1 MIQATGLTSTPR
13 RNRPPVVDDLTFE
26 APPGRV
32 TALFGGP
39 GAGKTSA
46 LRLLLQLDRGHGAV
60 FFRGRPLH
68 RIRRPAREIG
78 VLLEDVPGHPGRT
91 ARGHLRMLGAAVG
104 VPAARADAV
113 LDAVGL
119 TELADERIGDLAA
132 GMERRLGLATA
143 LLGDPHTLVL
153 DAPTRGLSTRET
165 VWMHGLLRQFAG
177 KGGAVLVTDRD
188 PESVTRLADQ
198 VLTLE
203 GGRLIADQPVEE
215 FARTRL
221 RPRVAVLS
229 PVAGRLAA
237 VLEEEAGAAEPAVQP
252 PCPPGAEAAAGS
264 GAEGLSGTG
273 VGEGPGPRA
282 PRASVA
288 GVSAE
293 GPEPEAVAGGEAQVG
308 ASAAARDESAAGE
321 PGARAAHGTASP
333 GAAAADGAKA
343 EGMAEGGPGGDTG
356 SAARS
361 AQSPAADAVPGAGP
375 ASAGGPAPAAA
386 PASAVGAA
394 PTAAPAP
401 VGDPAPAAM
410 SACAAAS
417 ASAVGRDSVA
427 VPAPAADAASADGP
441 VPAPV
446 ADPAPTAMSAC
457 AAAPASAVGPDSVA
471 VPAPAADAMPAAGPV
486 PAATPGPA
494 TGPAPLAVPA
504 PAADPAPAAMS
515 APAAAPGPAVGPD
528 SVAVPA
534 PPADPASAA
543 EPVPAAGPAPVAVPA
558 SADGRVPAAVPAS
571 APGPASVGGPAPA
584 TVPVPVPAAGGARG
598 GRLSVVRED
607 ETCISVYGL
616 SCAAVGETAYRH
628 GIVVHRLVEETADLG
643 PRAAGGDTAARG
655 PRATPPRVLPRLP
668 LPGPAWPLRYELRR
682 ATGVRTGWLIA
693 VAALVASLVGS
704 VLLARAGGAGELHR
718 ITGWPT
724 DVPLP
729 PVAIAA
735 GLLGALSF
743 GEEFR
748 YPALAPARDTVPRR
762 LGLLMAKFLVCAVG
776 ALLLCFAVLAL
787 DGAALLLLVGGDAVP
802 LPGDWPLLMA
812 SVCALAVGSSWA
824 GLMAAAVFRST
835 ALGLAT
841 LLAVPILAVP
851 IVQRAMAEPSVRSLV
866 GLPHRLRAEA
876 LDQPHSMVD
885 RLLALA
891 LRLASQPVGQ
901 ALVLSLAVLLCAYAL
916 TGLRGRARQ

>member
-13 RNRPPVVDDLTFE
+13 RNHRPVVDDLTFE

-32 TALFGGP
+32 TALFGAS

-46 LRLLLQLDRGHGAV
+46 LRLLLQLDRGHGAA

-78 VLLEDVPGHPGRT
+78 VLLDDVPGHPGRT

-104 VPAARADAV
+104 VPAARADVV
-113 LDAVGL
+113 LDVVGL

-153 DAPTRGLSTRET
+153 DAPTRGLSARET

-177 KGGAVLVTDRD
+177 QGGAVLVTDQD
-188 PESVTRLADQ
+188 PETVTRLADQ
-198 VLTLE
+198 VLTLD
-203 GGRLIADQPVEE
+203 GGRLIADQPVAE

-237 VLEEEAGAAEPAVQP
+237 VLEEEARPAQP
-252 PCPPGAEAAAGS
+252 PAPREGEVEVGVASGVDARNGVDSGAHSTAGDAKGAEAARAEANTAVRTAAGS
-264 GAEGLSGTG
+264 GAGSG
-273 VGEGPGPRA
+273 
-282 PRASVA
+282 
-288 GVSAE
+288 
-293 GPEPEAVAGGEAQVG
+293 
-308 ASAAARDESAAGE
+308 
-321 PGARAAHGTASP
+321 
-333 GAAAADGAKA
+333 AADGAVV
-343 EGMAEGGPGGDTG
+343 TG
-356 SAARS
+356 SL
-361 AQSPAADAVPGAGP
+361 AVDG
-375 ASAGGPAPAAA
+375 
-386 PASAVGAA
+386 
-394 PTAAPAP
+394 TAEAT
-401 VGDPAPAAM
+401 
-410 SACAAAS
+410 
-417 ASAVGRDSVA
+417 
-427 VPAPAADAASADGP
+427 AASADRVADRAADGVVGGAEGEEGGGIGSKAGP
-441 VPAPV
+441 DGLIGRPSAAVPGDASGATDAGVPAG
-446 ADPAPTAMSAC
+446 
-457 AAAPASAVGPDSVA
+457 ASGSTDAG
-471 VPAPAADAMPAAGPV
+471 VPADGSGSAGPV
-486 PAATPGPA
+486 GSGDAS
-494 TGPAPLAVPA
+494 VS
-504 PAADPAPAAMS
+504 AD
-515 APAAAPGPAVGPD
+515 
-528 SVAVPA
+528 VAV
-534 PPADPASAA
+534 
-543 EPVPAAGPAPVAVPA
+543 
-558 SADGRVPAAVPAS
+558 
-571 APGPASVGGPAPA
+571 
-584 TVPVPVPAAGGARG
+584 AAGGGSAGG

-607 ETCISVYGL
+607 ETRISVYGL
-616 SCAAVGETAYRH
+616 PCAAVGEAAYRH
-628 GIVVHRLVEETADLG
+628 GIVVHRLVEETADMGLEATRG
-643 PRAAGGDTAARG
+643 ETAARD
-655 PRATPPRVLPRLP
+655 PRVTPPRVLPRLP

-704 VLLARAGGAGELHR
+704 VLLAREGGAGELHR
-718 ITGWPT
+718 ITGWPA

-729 PVAIAA
+729 PVAIAS

-762 LGLLMAKFLVCAVG
+762 LSLLAAKFLVCAVG
-776 ALLLCFAVLAL
+776 ALLLSFAVLAL

-802 LPGDWPLLMA
+802 LPGDWPMLIA
-812 SVCALAVGSSWA
+812 SVCALAIGSGWA

-841 LLAVPILAVP
+841 LLAVPVLAVP
-851 IVQRAMAEPSVRSLV
+851 VVQRLMADPSVRSLV

-876 LDQPHSMVD
+876 LEQPHSMAD
-885 RLLALA
+885 RGLALA

-901 ALVLSLAVLLCAYAL
+901 ALLLSLVVLLCAYAL

>member
-13 RNRPPVVDDLTFE
+13 RNHRPAVDDLSFE

-32 TALFGGP
+32 TALFGAP

-46 LRLLLQLDRGHGAV
+46 LRLLLQLDRGHGAA

-78 VLLEDVPGHPGRT
+78 VLLDDVPGHPGRT

-104 VPAARADAV
+104 VPAARADVA
-113 LDAVGL
+113 LDVVGL

-153 DAPTRGLSTRET
+153 DAPTRGLSARET

-177 KGGAVLVTDRD
+177 QGGAVLVTDQD

-198 VLTLE
+198 VLTLD
-203 GGRLIADQPVEE
+203 GGRLIADQPVDE

-229 PVAGRLAA
+229 PLAGRLAA
-237 VLEEEAGAAEPAVQP
+237 VLEEEARAAQP
-252 PCPPGAEAAAGS
+252 PAPREAEDEGEAKGSADGAEDGAKVEAGAEADGVEVKTAAGAGAMNGAVEIGALAVNGTAEAAAG
-264 GAEGLSGTG
+264 
-273 VGEGPGPRA
+273 
-282 PRASVA
+282 
-288 GVSAE
+288 
-293 GPEPEAVAGGEAQVG
+293 
-308 ASAAARDESAAGE
+308 
-321 PGARAAHGTASP
+321 
-333 GAAAADGAKA
+333 AADGAASGVVGGAEGEEEAAAGGKA
-343 EGMAEGGPGGDTG
+343 EPDGRTGQSSVAVPTPAAPPADALG
-356 SAARS
+356 SAHVAVPADASGPADVARPVDAS
-361 AQSPAADAVPGAGP
+361 VPTDVAVPADAAVPAAAVAADVAVPADAVP
-375 ASAGGPAPAAA
+375 
-386 PASAVGAA
+386 
-394 PTAAPAP
+394 
-401 VGDPAPAAM
+401 
-410 SACAAAS
+410 
-417 ASAVGRDSVA
+417 AVGR
-427 VPAPAADAASADGP
+427 
-441 VPAPV
+441 
-446 ADPAPTAMSAC
+446 
-457 AAAPASAVGPDSVA
+457 
-471 VPAPAADAMPAAGPV
+471 
-486 PAATPGPA
+486 
-494 TGPAPLAVPA
+494 
-504 PAADPAPAAMS
+504 
-515 APAAAPGPAVGPD
+515 
-528 SVAVPA
+528 
-534 PPADPASAA
+534 
-543 EPVPAAGPAPVAVPA
+543 
-558 SADGRVPAAVPAS
+558 
-571 APGPASVGGPAPA
+571 
-584 TVPVPVPAAGGARG
+584 
-598 GRLSVVRED
+598 RLSVVRED
-607 ETCISVYGL
+607 ETRISVYGL
-616 SCAAVGETAYRH
+616 PCAAVGEAAYRH
-628 GIVVHRLVEETADLG
+628 GIVVHRLVEETADMGLEAT
-643 PRAAGGDTAARG
+643 RGDSAARG
-655 PRATPPRVLPRLP
+655 PRVTPPRVLPRLP

-718 ITGWPT
+718 ITGWPA

-762 LGLLMAKFLVCAVG
+762 LSLLTAKFLVCAVG
-776 ALLLCFAVLAL
+776 ALLLSFAILAL
-787 DGAALLLLVGGDAVP
+787 DGAALLLLVGGNAVP
-802 LPGDWPLLMA
+802 LPGDWPMLIA
-812 SVCALAVGSSWA
+812 SVCALAIGSGWA

-841 LLAVPILAVP
+841 LLAVPVMAVP
-851 IVQRAMAEPSVRSLV
+851 VVDRLMAEPSVRSLV

-876 LDQPHSMVD
+876 LDQPHTMVD
-885 RLLALA
+885 RALALA

-901 ALVLSLAVLLCAYAL
+901 ALLLSLVVLLCAYAL